1 MSIRIVFIALVAA
14 CLVGSLRAAAP
25 QLPTNWQTDCSS
37 EHMKEATSEDLSFES
52 CCNTLAKYY
61 GPDSQ
66 LPSSNCWCVPEYF
79 AQQAALAVKHYVSLP
94 SYFGGCQTTFNISIY
109 YYQNGVGPCAG
120 MTAEESAA
128 ALAAAAG
135 ASTDDAAPV
144 PAPLP
149 MRSFSGWVH
158 GLKEYK
164 WGAVSFTVGLLSV
177 IGFSLMAW
185 AFVFDACVDVYHAI
199 SAKKT
204 A

>member
-1 MSIRIVFIALVAA
+1 M
-14 CLVGSLRAAAP
+14 
-25 QLPTNWQTDCSS
+25 
-37 EHMKEATSEDLSFES
+37 
-52 CCNTLAKYY
+52 
-61 GPDSQ
+61 
-66 LPSSNCWCVPEYF
+66 PEYF

-94 SYFGGCQTTFNISIY
+94 SYFGGCQTYVARGSPGPGRRSDCPLALRSHTPLFTRCRTFNISIY

-164 WGAVSFTVGLLSV
+164 WGAVSFTVGLLSGECGGRG
-177 IGFSLMAW
+177 I
-185 AFVFDACVDVYHAI
+185 
-199 SAKKT
+199 
-204 A
+204 